1 MFERSNIMSEE
12 MKETMQETV
21 ESMAD
26 YEQELDASFR
36 RISEGDLVT
45 GTVIN
50 VNESEVIVDLKYYA
64 AGIIKAS
71 ELSNDP
77 NFSALASIHEGDEIT
92 ATVLR
97 LDDGEGNLLL
107 SMKEAS
113 DILAWKKLAT
123 YQEEGTVL
131 HVKVGGIVNAG
142 VIAYVEGIRGFIPA
156 SQIGLTYVEDLNP
169 LLGTELDVKVITVD
183 EAKKR
188 LVLSGKEVAKDK
200 AEEELQHKISRIVP
214 GTIVEGTVETL
225 MPYGAFVS
233 IGNGLTGLV
242 HISQICQKRIKKPSE
257 VLKEGQTV
265 KVKILDTDNGKI
277 SLSMKALEDEMVDDQ
292 VEEVFEL
299 RESEATTTSLASLL
313 KGIKL

>member
-113 DILAWKKLAT
+113 DILAWKKLTT

-131 HVKVGGIVNAG
+131 HVKIGGIVNAG

-183 EAKKR
+183 EAKER

-225 MPYGAFVS
+225 MPYGAFVN

-299 RESEATTTSLASLL
+299 PESEATTTSLASLL

>member
-113 DILAWKKLAT
+113 DIHAWKKLTT

-131 HVKVGGIVNAG
+131 HVKIGGIVNAG

-183 EAKKR
+183 EAKER

-225 MPYGAFVS
+225 MPYGAFVN

-299 RESEATTTSLASLL
+299 PESEATTTSLASLL

>member
-113 DILAWKKLAT
+113 DILAWKKLTT

-131 HVKVGGIVNAG
+131 HVKIGGIVNAG

-183 EAKKR
+183 EAKER

-299 RESEATTTSLASLL
+299 PESEATTTSLASLL

>member
-1 MFERSNIMSEE
+1 MSEE

-113 DILAWKKLAT
+113 DILAWKKLTT

-131 HVKVGGIVNAG
+131 HVKIGGIVNAG

-299 RESEATTTSLASLL
+299 PESEATTTSLASLL

>member
-1 MFERSNIMSEE
+1 MSEE

-113 DILAWKKLAT
+113 DILAWKKLTT

-131 HVKVGGIVNAG
+131 HVKIGGIVNAG

-183 EAKKR
+183 EAKER

-299 RESEATTTSLASLL
+299 PESEATTTSLASLL

>member
-12 MKETMQETV
+12 MKETMKETV

-26 YEQELDASFR
+26 YEQELNASFR
-36 RISEGDLVT
+36 KISEGDLVT

-64 AGIIKAS
+64 AGVIKAS

-77 NFSALASIHEGDEIT
+77 NFSALSSIHEGDEIT

-113 DILAWKKLAT
+113 DILAWKKLTA

-183 EAKKR
+183 EAKER
-188 LVLSGKEVAKDK
+188 LVLSGKEVAKEK

-299 RESEATTTSLASLL
+299 PESEATTTSLASLL

>member
-71 ELSNDP
+71 ELSYDP

-113 DILAWKKLAT
+113 DILAWKKLTT

-131 HVKVGGIVNAG
+131 HVKIGGIVNAG

-183 EAKKR
+183 EAKER

-225 MPYGAFVS
+225 MPYGAFVN

-299 RESEATTTSLASLL
+299 PESEATTTSLASLL

>member
-1 MFERSNIMSEE
+1 MHHYLITNHALMTFCFEKFLIFTMKSDMMKSSEDNSLSPGGFF
-12 MKETMQETV
+12 MVRQLPHHFTKV
-21 ESMAD
+21 K
-26 YEQELDASFR
+26 
-36 RISEGDLVT
+36 ISGVPFGKQRFPT
-45 GTVIN
+45 GK
-50 VNESEVIVDLKYYA
+50 SRQRK
-64 AGIIKAS
+64 
-71 ELSNDP
+71 
-77 NFSALASIHEGDEIT
+77 
-92 ATVLR
+92 
-97 LDDGEGNLLL
+97 
-107 SMKEAS
+107 
-113 DILAWKKLAT
+113 
-123 YQEEGTVL
+123 
-131 HVKVGGIVNAG
+131 
-142 VIAYVEGIRGFIPA
+142 YVEYGKGFPLSFIPA
-156 SQIGLTYVEDLNP
+156 VAIMKAE
-169 LLGTELDVKVITVD
+169 GTSAFHIPP
-183 EAKKR
+183 KR
-188 LVLSGKEVAKDK
+188 RKAMKNGQVFAKDK

-299 RESEATTTSLASLL
+299 PESEATTTSLASLL

>member
-1 MFERSNIMSEE
+1 MFERRNIMSEE
-12 MKETMQETV
+12 MKETMKETV

-26 YEQELDASFR
+26 YEQELNASFR

-64 AGIIKAS
+64 AGVIRAS

-107 SMKEAS
+107 SMKEAT

-131 HVKVGGIVNAG
+131 PVKVGGIVNAG

-183 EAKKR
+183 ETKER

-233 IGNGLTGLV
+233 VGNGLTGLV

-299 RESEATTTSLASLL
+299 PESEATTTSLASLL

>member
-1 MFERSNIMSEE
+1 MSEE
-12 MKETMQETV
+12 MKETMKETV

-113 DILAWKKLAT
+113 DILAWKKLTT

-131 HVKVGGIVNAG
+131 HVKIGGIVNAG

-183 EAKKR
+183 EAKER

-299 RESEATTTSLASLL
+299 PESEATTTSLASLL

>member
-1 MFERSNIMSEE
+1 MSEE

-113 DILAWKKLAT
+113 DILAWKKLTT

-183 EAKKR
+183 EAKER

-299 RESEATTTSLASLL
+299 PESEATTTSLASLL

>member
-1 MFERSNIMSEE
+1 MSEE

-113 DILAWKKLAT
+113 DILAWKKLTT

-131 HVKVGGIVNAG
+131 HVKIGGIVNAG

-156 SQIGLTYVEDLNP
+156 SQIELTYVEDLNP

-183 EAKKR
+183 EAKER

-299 RESEATTTSLASLL
+299 PESEATTTSLASLL

>member
-1 MFERSNIMSEE
+1 MSEE

-113 DILAWKKLAT
+113 DILAWKKLTT

-131 HVKVGGIVNAG
+131 HVKIGGIVNAG

-183 EAKKR
+183 ESKER

-299 RESEATTTSLASLL
+299 PESEATTTSLASLL

>member
-1 MFERSNIMSEE
+1 MSEE

-113 DILAWKKLAT
+113 DILAWKKLTT

-131 HVKVGGIVNAG
+131 HVKIGGIVNAG

-156 SQIGLTYVEDLNP
+156 SQIELTYVEDLNP

-183 EAKKR
+183 EAKER

-225 MPYGAFVS
+225 MPYGAFVN

-299 RESEATTTSLASLL
+299 PESEATTTSLASLL

>member
-113 DILAWKKLAT
+113 DILAWKKLTT

-131 HVKVGGIVNAG
+131 HVKIGGIVNAG

-183 EAKKR
+183 ESKER

-299 RESEATTTSLASLL
+299 PESEATTTSLASLL

>member
-1 MFERSNIMSEE
+1 MSEE
-12 MKETMQETV
+12 MKETMKETV

-26 YEQELDASFR
+26 YEQELNASFR

-64 AGIIKAS
+64 AGVIRAS

-107 SMKEAS
+107 SMKEAT

-131 HVKVGGIVNAG
+131 PVKVGGIVNAG

-183 EAKKR
+183 ETKER

-233 IGNGLTGLV
+233 VGNGLTGLV

-299 RESEATTTSLASLL
+299 PESEATTTSLASLL

>member
-1 MFERSNIMSEE
+1 MSEE

-113 DILAWKKLAT
+113 DILAWKKLTT

-131 HVKVGGIVNAG
+131 HVKIGGIVNAG

-183 EAKKR
+183 EAKER
-188 LVLSGKEVAKDK
+188 LVLSGKELAKDK

-225 MPYGAFVS
+225 MPYGAFVN

-299 RESEATTTSLASLL
+299 PESEATTTSLASLL

>member
-113 DILAWKKLAT
+113 DILAWKKLTT

-131 HVKVGGIVNAG
+131 HVKIGGIVNAG

-183 EAKKR
+183 EAKER

-200 AEEELQHKISRIVP
+200 AEEELQHKISRIVL

-225 MPYGAFVS
+225 MPYGAFVN

-299 RESEATTTSLASLL
+299 PESEATTTSLASLL